1 MRKRLIAA
9 EAIQAGE
16 ALTCVKVEPG
26 PGPRDF
32 DLRIGVIRGD
42 RDYQV
47 GPLGYAE
54 RAFEAG
60 EVMREVENLD
70 EVRLWAES
78 QAVPWPAPVRSTPVA
93 AILALREEFRG
104 LGRGSTP

>member
-9 EAIQAGE
+9 EAIEAGE
-16 ALTCVKVEPG
+16 ALTCVDIVAG
-26 PGPRDF
+26 PDGGYDF
-32 DLRIGVIRGD
+32 KIGVLRMGD
-42 RDYQV
+42 RDYYP
-47 GPLGYAE
+47 GPLGFAE
-54 RAFEAG
+54 GDVAPG

-93 AILALREEFRG
+93 AIRALREEFRG